1 MNLAAQTKGPL
12 GQRQGQAPK
21 DPAYLARVA
30 QLPCV
35 ICGARPVHVHHC
47 ISERFSQRNASD
59 CETIPLCHDHHQGRN
74 GIHTSKRAWE
84 RENGF
89 DYEFLAVVADQLAG
103 EFNSPWRTE

>member
-47 ISERFSQRNASD
+47 ISERFSQRKASD